1 MADPQPYDSA
11 LKSIMEDEEAEI
23 LPNLLPGVEYVS
35 KETIEIDRT
44 TLKADSVYN
53 IRYRGAPHVLN
64 MELQT
69 DADSDMPFRMLKY
82 HVGLYDKHRKPV
94 ISMII
99 YPFKTSIPEPPFR
112 EMSGEEALLTFHY
125 RVLCL
130 WKLDAQ
136 PFITDHVVSMYTLL
150 PAMKGANATL
160 LLQAISEM
168 EQYYSTKK
176 LGDHLLRF
184 RTIMRR
190 SGTLSLQDKQI
201 IEERL
206 HMFDS
211 LLDQDPYLQKKWAF
225 EKELGRAE
233 GEIQGLRRAIVNL
246 VKKRFP
252 TLVDLAQQ
260 RTKQINTPDVLDQ
273 LFGQLLDT
281 PDESV
286 ARQLLS
292 TPLS

>member
-1 MADPQPYDSA
+1 
-11 LKSIMEDEEAEI
+11 
-23 LPNLLPGVEYVS
+23 
-35 KETIEIDRT
+35 
-44 TLKADSVYN
+44 
-53 IRYRGAPHVLN
+53 
-64 MELQT
+64 
-69 DADSDMPFRMLKY
+69 
-82 HVGLYDKHRKPV
+82 DKHRKPV

-99 YPFKTSIPEPPFR
+99 YPFETSIPEPPFR

-136 PFITDHVVSMYTLL
+136 LFMTDHVVSMYTLL
-150 PAMKGANATL
+150 PAMKGANASL

-168 EQYYSTKK
+168 EQHYPTKK

-190 SGTLSLQDKQI
+190 SGTLLLQDKQI